1 MKFIKRSAAFVLGLL
16 LMTGSA
22 FAQGQMQQQMQQTQ
36 PDSVTDEE
44 LEKFVSVTEDV
55 NKKVNAEISTLLED
69 KEMDQKRFEEIMMS
83 QNNPQAGGSVEMTD
97 QEEETIKN
105 IQPKLRK
112 IQQKEVMN
120 AMKEN
125 ELQPQRFQ
133 AIVQALQSNPEVAQR
148 YRQII
153 KEKQAQGNQN

>member
-1 MKFIKRSAAFVLGLL
+1 MKFIKRSAALVLGLL